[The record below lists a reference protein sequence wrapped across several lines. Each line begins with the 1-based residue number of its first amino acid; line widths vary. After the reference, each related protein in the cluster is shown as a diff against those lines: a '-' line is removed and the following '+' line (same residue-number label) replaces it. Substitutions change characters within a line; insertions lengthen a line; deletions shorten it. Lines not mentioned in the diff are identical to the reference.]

1 MGVPWMQQLEQVPR
15 DLDAHA
21 DADADAD
28 GDGKFLTDA
37 VHVIA
42 KLLLL

>member
-15 DLDAHA
+15 DLDAHT
-21 DADADAD
+21 DADAD
-28 GDGKFLTDA
+28 GDGRFLTDA
-37 VHVIA
+37 AHVIA